1 MKKTILTI
9 LFVISSTL
17 CLSQNDINSGNYYNY
32 YSNGENLKGTKL
44 TTFWLNKL
52 EVSQILKEEMKN
64 NGFEWLSDFRIL
76 KLDSINHVV
85 SVCYSEKS
93 KFGFLYEST
102 HGMIPNVNNRKIKSM
117 YKSMTG
123 NDYSEKIVNING
135 QSDYIKIKEIPN
147 NLIIIK
153 EDCYW
158 YQETDN
164 NKDNK
169 KLVTKE
175 IIIEILREDIR
186 QILSEVKK

>member
-1 MKKTILTI
+1 MKTILTI
-9 LFVISSTL
+9 LFVITSTL
-17 CLSQNDINSGNYYNY
+17 CLSQNEINSENYYNY

-44 TTFWLNKL
+44 TTYWLNKL

-64 NGFEWLSDFRIL
+64 SGFEWLSDFRIL
-76 KLDSINHVV
+76 KLDSINHVI

-102 HGMIPNVNNRKIKSM
+102 HGMNPNVNNRKIKSM

-135 QSDYIKIKEIPN
+135 QSEFIKIKEIPS

-164 NKDNK
+164 IRDNK

-175 IIIEILREDIR
+175 IIIEILRQDVR